1 MLEQLAVA
9 RRIIEDGKE
18 MTPAWRIDT
27 TEGAFLVLTR
37 FDTDK
42 PEQRARAMYTL
53 MPHTCAHASE
63 GG

>member
-1 MLEQLAVA
+1 
-9 RRIIEDGKE
+9 
-18 MTPAWRIDT
+18 MTLAWRIET